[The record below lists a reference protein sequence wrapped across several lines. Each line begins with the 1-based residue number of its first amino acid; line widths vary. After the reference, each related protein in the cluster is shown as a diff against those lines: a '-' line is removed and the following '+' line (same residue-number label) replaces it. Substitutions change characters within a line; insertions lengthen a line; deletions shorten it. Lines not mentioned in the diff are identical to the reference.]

1 MRSLITSEKEQK
13 KRTWLWLSSADGN
26 QWGESPCNYRDPNR
40 MLFKGDKMSNLLEFL
55 AIMFLMAVIFM
66 PLYIMRHKMEREQQW
81 SKINA
86 PDRL

>member
-1 MRSLITSEKEQK
+1 
-13 KRTWLWLSSADGN
+13 
-26 QWGESPCNYRDPNR
+26 
-40 MLFKGDKMSNLLEFL
+40 MSNLLEFL